1 MTFSRIFILF
11 AALII
16 LAAVP
21 TTGQAQSAYN
31 QYLESL
37 SELNRI
43 DPIQRSSYERADK
56 ILKRRILDNKNK
68 VIGEVND
75 VILNSNGSIESLYVD
90 FNRLRL
96 GSAVYLN
103 YRQMNISSV
112 SNGYALAF
120 DDNQIE
126 NIYPDLLSN
135 IATAAGEDGDSTS
148 VRNIVGASVKSKD
161 GRKLGEVK
169 NVLFS
174 ANGGR
179 AEVLYLAMAFGVM
192 RGQKVGLP
200 YGTLEY
206 RPTDNGKTEVTVTKE
221 QADAIIDFVKSK

>member
-1 MTFSRIFILF
+1 MTFPRLFILI
-11 AALII
+11 ATLMVLSAMPSI
-16 LAAVP
+16 A
-21 TTGQAQSAYN
+21 QAQSAYN
-31 QYLESL
+31 QYMETL

-43 DPIQRSSYERADK
+43 DPMQRSSYERADK
-56 ILKRRILDNKNK
+56 ILRRRVLDNKNK

-75 VILNSNGSIESLYVD
+75 IILSSNGSIESLYVD

-96 GSAVYLN
+96 GPAVYLN

-120 DDNQIE
+120 DDNQME
-126 NIYPDLLSN
+126 NIYPDLLAN
-135 IATAAGEDGDSTS
+135 IATAAGEDEDDTS
-148 VRNIVGASVKSKD
+148 VKNVVGATVKSED
-161 GRKLGEVK
+161 GRKIGEVK

-179 AEVLYLAMAFGVM
+179 AEVLYLAMAFGVL

-200 YGTLEY
+200 YGSLEY
-206 RPTDNGKTEVTVTKE
+206 RPTAGGKAEIIATKE
-221 QADAIIDFVKSK
+221 QADAIIDFVKSE